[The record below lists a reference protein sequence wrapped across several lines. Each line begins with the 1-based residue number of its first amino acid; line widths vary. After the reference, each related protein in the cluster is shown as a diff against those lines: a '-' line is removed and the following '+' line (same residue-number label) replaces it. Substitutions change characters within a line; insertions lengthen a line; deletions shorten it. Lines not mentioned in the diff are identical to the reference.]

1 MRGTTK
7 TSPYTD
13 LPMGEDV
20 LLFPEDSPTHFPID
34 FTNQNLRQ
42 YSPFILEVLP
52 PEQKSEYL
60 SHPST
65 APFQSPLR
73 LDNAPRS
80 RAQLAQGNSFAPR
93 LSSLAGPPISPV
105 NGSAR
110 SKLSETIDMV
120 DPAYTDRLSQADFA
134 IQHRPLDTLP
144 PIVFMIN
151 PSSFEVSYSSIQA
164 FQEQTRYGF
173 VFQRWGEELPTIS
186 ISCTIGAFVAGNS
199 SSIGYNGLTHTA
211 RKDSAAFR
219 HLMAIFA
226 VYRNSAT
233 IADRL
238 GRSRATHAVGRH
250 IIHYDGQTWE
260 GRIESMS
267 YGLEEARQ
275 NGGIAFDL
283 SFTVYSHKYRD
294 PMAIAKV
301 QRLRNLNSSTGTAE
315 IKVNEAPSAPPPTE
329 SILDNLSTSSPSVLT
344 NVITAGLPDIITTPA
359 ITGVTGA

>member
-20 LLFPEDSPTHFPID
+20 LLFPEDSTDHRPID
-34 FTNQNLRQ
+34 LSNPNLRQ
-42 YSPFILEVLP
+42 YSPFILEVKP
-52 PEQKSEYL
+52 PEQKGGYL
-60 SHPST
+60 SNPNT
-65 APFQSPLR
+65 LRTFQSPLR
-73 LDNAPRS
+73 VDGGPRS
-80 RAQLAQGNSFAPR
+80 RAQLSSGGNSFSPR

-120 DPAYTDRLSQADFA
+120 DPSYTDRVSQVDFA
-134 IQHRPLDTLP
+134 IQHRALDTLP

-151 PSSFEVSYSSIQA
+151 PSSFEVSYSSTQA

-186 ISCTIGAFVAGNS
+186 ISCSIGAFVVENLNS
-199 SSIGYNGLTHTA
+199 SPSFLEGVSPVVPGNLSFSDMGQASRGPNGLTHTA
-211 RKDSAAFR
+211 RKDSASFR

-226 VYRNSAT
+226 LYRNSAT
-233 IADRL
+233 IADRV
-238 GRSRATHAVGRH
+238 GRSRANHAVGRH
-250 IIHYDGQTWE
+250 VIHYDGQTWE

-275 NGGIAFDL
+275 NGGISFDL
-283 SFTVYSHKYRD
+283 SFVVYNHKYRD
-294 PMAIAKV
+294 PMSIARIE
-301 QRLRNLNSSTGTAE
+301 RLRNLNSTGDGD
-315 IKVNEAPSAPPPTE
+315 PQ
-329 SILDNLSTSSPSVLT
+329 
-344 NVITAGLPDIITTPA
+344 
-359 ITGVTGA
+359 

>member
-20 LLFPEDSPTHFPID
+20 LLFPEDSTDHRPID
-34 FTNQNLRQ
+34 FSNPNLRQ
-42 YSPFILEVLP
+42 YSPFILEVKP
-52 PEQKSEYL
+52 PEQKGEYL
-60 SHPST
+60 SNVNT
-65 APFQSPLR
+65 LRTFQSPLR
-73 LDNAPRS
+73 VDGAPRS
-80 RAQLAQGNSFAPR
+80 RAQLATGGNSFSPR

-120 DPAYTDRLSQADFA
+120 DPAYTDRLSQVDFA
-134 IQHRPLDTLP
+134 IQHRALDTLP

-151 PSSFEVSYSSIQA
+151 PSSFEVSYSSTQA

-186 ISCTIGAFVAGNS
+186 ISCSIGAFVVENLNS
-199 SSIGYNGLTHTA
+199 NPSFLEGVTIANPSNLSFSDMGRASKGPNGLTHTA
-211 RKDSAAFR
+211 RKDSGAFR

-226 VYRNSAT
+226 LYRNSAT
-233 IADRL
+233 IADRV
-238 GRSRATHAVGRH
+238 GRSRANHAVGRH
-250 IIHYDGQTWE
+250 VIHYDGQTWE

-275 NGGIAFDL
+275 NGGISFDL
-283 SFTVYSHKYRD
+283 SFVVYNHKYRD
-294 PMAIAKV
+294 PMSIAKIE
-301 QRLRNLNSSTGTAE
+301 RLRNLNSPDGSAKVSVPSTPQSS
-315 IKVNEAPSAPPPTE
+315 EAPTQE
-329 SILDNLSTSSPSVLT
+329 EV
-344 NVITAGLPDIITTPA
+344 GQ
-359 ITGVTGA
+359 

>member
-20 LLFPEDSPTHFPID
+20 LLFPEDSTDHRPID
-34 FTNQNLRQ
+34 LSNPNLRQ
-42 YSPFILEVLP
+42 YSPFILEALP
-52 PEQKSEYL
+52 PEQKGGYL
-60 SHPST
+60 SSPNST
-65 APFQSPLR
+65 IPFQSPLR
-73 LDNAPRS
+73 VDGGPRS
-80 RAQLAQGNSFAPR
+80 RADLASGGNSFSPR

-105 NGSAR
+105 EGSAR

-120 DPAYTDRLSQADFA
+120 DPAYTDRLSQVDFA
-134 IQHRPLDTLP
+134 IQHRALDTLP

-186 ISCTIGAFVAGNS
+186 ISCSIGAFVVENLNS
-199 SSIGYNGLTHTA
+199 KSSLLEGDSPVNDFSFSDGSQASKGPNGLTHTA
-211 RKDSAAFR
+211 RKDSASFR

-226 VYRNSAT
+226 LYRNSAT

-238 GRSRATHAVGRH
+238 GRSRANHAVGRH
-250 IIHYDGQTWE
+250 VIHYDGQTWE

-275 NGGIAFDL
+275 NGGISFDL
-283 SFTVYSHKYRD
+283 SFTVYNHKYRD
-294 PMAIAKV
+294 PMSIAKIE
-301 QRLRNLNSSTGTAE
+301 RLRNLNSSDGSAKISVPATPE
-315 IKVNEAPSAPPPTE
+315 PSQPPAQE
-329 SILDNLSTSSPSVLT
+329 
-344 NVITAGLPDIITTPA
+344 GF
-359 ITGVTGA
+359 GQ